1 MPTDEQ
7 LETWCR
13 RIKASDQDA
22 FRAVFEELHDPLS
35 RYALQITGKTATA
48 QDVVQYAFTTL
59 WDRRRDLD
67 PEESLE
73 ALLFRIVR
81 NRAYNIQRNRRTR
94 ETKHD
99 EIQQD
104 TEPIRPNPGAEMDA
118 DRFETGLRTRID
130 ELPERQR
137 EALMLSRFQDL
148 THDEIAG
155 VMDISPRTVN
165 NHIVNALKKLRRW
178 IRTHH
183 EDHLTS

>member
-1 MPTDEQ
+1 MPTNEQ
-7 LETWCR
+7 IETWCR
-13 RIKASDQDA
+13 RIKASDRDA
-22 FRAVFEELHDPLS
+22 FRAVFDELHDPLA
-35 RYALQITGKTATA
+35 RYALQITGQTATA

-59 WDRRRDLD
+59 WDMRRDLN

-81 NRAYNIQRNRRTR
+81 NRAYNTQRNQWTR

-99 EIQQD
+99 EIQQN
-104 TEPIRPNPGAEMDA
+104 TEPIRPDPGAEMDA
-118 DRFETGLRTRID
+118 DRLETSLRARID

-137 EALMLSRFQDL
+137 EALILSRFQDL
-148 THDEIAG
+148 SHDEIAE

-165 NHIVNALKKLRRW
+165 NHIVHALKKLRRW